1 MTEFGP
7 WTLEQDG
14 PLAVLTIAKPP
25 LNLFDEP
32 VFDGVIRAIDAVAE
46 SDARGLLMRADGKV
60 WTGGVDV
67 KMFHGLS
74 ADGGAEVWRR
84 GFDLVQKI
92 EDLPFPTVFAA
103 HALCLTWG
111 FELALACDL
120 LVAAEGAQFGLV
132 EIVVGLT
139 PSMGGPQRLAEKA
152 GPSRA
157 KELIFTGG
165 LYDAATM
172 RDWGVVNKV
181 WPDDEFE
188 ERSRKLAL
196 RLANGPTRAK
206 RLIFSGQLFGAAEMK
221 EWGVVSDVWAD
232 DEFEEKARKLATRIA
247 NGPTV
252 AHAATKQIVRTQKE
266 DGARAADAIT
276 PELSGTLFETEDL
289 KNAVESF
296 LAEGPGKAS
305 YAGR

>member
-25 LNLFDEP
+25 LNLFDEA
-32 VFDGVIRAIDAVAE
+32 VFAGVIDAINAVGA

-67 KMFHGLS
+67 NMFHGLS

-84 GFDLVQKI
+84 GFDLVQAI
-92 EDLPFPTVFAA
+92 EDLPFPTIFAA

-111 FELALACDL
+111 FELALGCDL
-120 LVAAEGAQFGLV
+120 ILASDEAQFGLV

-152 GPSRA
+152 GP
-157 KELIFTGG
+157 
-165 LYDAATM
+165 
-172 RDWGVVNKV
+172 
-181 WPDDEFE
+181 
-188 ERSRKLAL
+188 
-196 RLANGPTRAK
+196 TRAK
-206 RLIFSGQLFGAAEMK
+206 RLIFSGQLFGAEALR
-221 EWGVVSDVWAD
+221 EWGVVSDVWPVAD
-232 DEFEEKARKLATRIA
+232 FEEKSRKLALRLA

-252 AHAATKQIVRTQKE
+252 AHAATKRIVAEQKE
-266 DGARAADAIT
+266 RGARAADAIT
-276 PELSGTLFETEDL
+276 PELSGKLFETEDL

-296 LAEGPGKAS
+296 LAEGPGKAT
-305 YAGR
+305 YQGR